1 MKPILLDFPHE
12 FTTERLRVR
21 CPLPGDGAM
30 VNEAIRES
38 QDELKVWE
46 AYFVNLP
53 SVEES
58 EERARRAH
66 AKFLLR
72 EDLRLYMF
80 RKSSGRFVGSAG
92 LHRINWDVGRFEIS
106 YWIRTSESGQGLVT
120 EAVHGIVH
128 WASDHLHARRIKICC
143 DARNLRML
151 PEPLRGPDLPPQVPP
166 NQYWVQQDG
175 GLESRHFGLLHV
187 SQIRGVVVGLLHG
200 GPTFTIE
207 HAPYAG
213 PL

>member
-128 WASDHLHARRIKICC
+128 WASDHLHARRIEIRC
-143 DARNLRML
+143 DARNLRSRKVAERAGFHLEAVLRQDEPDVEGL
-151 PEPLRGPDLPPQVPP
+151 PSDSPIYVKLRLP
-166 NQYWVQQDG
+166 NG
-175 GLESRHFGLLHV
+175 GWGYPS
-187 SQIRGVVVGLLHG
+187 
-200 GPTFTIE
+200 
-207 HAPYAG
+207 
-213 PL
+213 

>member
-120 EAVHGIVH
+120 EAVNGIVH
-128 WASDHLHARRIKICC
+128 WASDHLHARRIEIRCN
-143 DARNLRML
+143 ARNLRRRKVAERAGFHLEAVLRQDEPDVEGL
-151 PEPLRGPDLPPQVPP
+151 PSDSPIYVKLRLP
-166 NQYWVQQDG
+166 NG
-175 GLESRHFGLLHV
+175 GWGYPS
-187 SQIRGVVVGLLHG
+187 
-200 GPTFTIE
+200 
-207 HAPYAG
+207 
-213 PL
+213 

>member
-92 LHRINWDVGRFEIS
+92 LHRINWDVGRGCRS
-106 YWIRTSESGQGLVT
+106 AWAGVCGPKRPACSGRPG
-120 EAVHGIVH
+120 GRWFI
-128 WASDHLHARRIKICC
+128 
-143 DARNLRML
+143 
-151 PEPLRGPDLPPQVPP
+151 LPPTYTLSDEDLR
-166 NQYWVQQDG
+166 N
-175 GLESRHFGLLHV
+175 
-187 SQIRGVVVGLLHG
+187 
-200 GPTFTIE
+200 
-207 HAPYAG
+207 
-213 PL
+213 

>member
-1 MKPILLDFPHE
+1 MNPILLDFPHE
-12 FTTERLRVR
+12 FETERLLIR

-38 QDELKVWE
+38 HDEFKKWD

-53 SVEES
+53 PVEES

-80 RKSSGRFVGSAG
+80 QKSSGRFVGSTG
-92 LHRINWDVGRFEIS
+92 LHRINWDVGRFEIN

-120 EAVHGIVH
+120 EAVHGIVR
-128 WASDHLHARRIKICC
+128 WASDHLNARRIEIRC
-143 DARNLRML
+143 DARNLRSRKVAERAGFHLEAVLRQDEPDVDGQPSDSPIYVKLRL
-151 PEPLRGPDLPPQVPP
+151 PNGEWGYP
-166 NQYWVQQDG
+166 
-175 GLESRHFGLLHV
+175 S
-187 SQIRGVVVGLLHG
+187 
-200 GPTFTIE
+200 
-207 HAPYAG
+207 
-213 PL
+213 